1 LYELGH
7 VRDKKAAPTTT
18 FAVTT
23 ANASSPFTITSTSSG

>member
-7 VRDKKAAPTTT
+7 VRDKKAAPTT
-18 FAVTT
+18 FAITT